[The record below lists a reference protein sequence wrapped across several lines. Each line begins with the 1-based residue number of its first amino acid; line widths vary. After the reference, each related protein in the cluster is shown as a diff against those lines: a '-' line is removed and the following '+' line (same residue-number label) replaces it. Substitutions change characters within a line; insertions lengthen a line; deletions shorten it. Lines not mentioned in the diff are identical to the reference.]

1 MIIIPYLDVRNINL
15 MNTFKCNFKLSTLY
29 MNRHDKINENKQI
42 CNCLTSYYQNLIWT
56 MKYRLWKQLSI

>member
-1 MIIIPYLDVRNINL
+1 
-15 MNTFKCNFKLSTLY
+15 